1 MERLVTVQFH
11 KSLWCPDS
19 MLALGAAVGTAA
31 VPCPRG
37 PQARPGDPRATTVHV
52 PQLSAPE
59 EPWPL
64 AWDPS
69 TLQPLLGARV
79 GRAVGW
85 SPSASVASSLQ
96 PPKDDAAI
104 VGAVRLFS
112 VLIAA
117 LTMDLAG
124 RKVLL
129 FISGEH
135 RPAPPSAVG
144 RAPAEQWA
152 LWLGALG
159 WGCGAVMPALG
170 ACPPPGAQHR
180 AWHTPA
186 APGKAAGRTVWPQL
200 MHRWAELAAPQAASG
215 HGYGGLDE
223 NWPVQG
229 AGR

>member
-170 ACPPPGAQHR
+170 ACPPPRRPAQGLAHTSRSRKGRRAHSVAAAHAQVGGACR
-180 AWHTPA
+180 PTGGVWSWVRR
-186 APGKAAGRTVWPQL
+186 PG
-200 MHRWAELAAPQAASG
+200 
-215 HGYGGLDE
+215 
-223 NWPVQG
+223 
-229 AGR
+229 

>member
-1 MERLVTVQFH
+1 M
-11 KSLWCPDS
+11 
-19 MLALGAAVGTAA
+19 
-31 VPCPRG
+31 
-37 PQARPGDPRATTVHV
+37 
-52 PQLSAPE
+52 
-59 EPWPL
+59 
-64 AWDPS
+64 
-69 TLQPLLGARV
+69 
-79 GRAVGW
+79 
-85 SPSASVASSLQ
+85 ASSLQ

-170 ACPPPGAQHR
+170 ACPPRHPAQGLAHTSHSMKGRGAHSVAAAHMQVGGACCPTGGVWSLVRRPG
-180 AWHTPA
+180 
-186 APGKAAGRTVWPQL
+186 
-200 MHRWAELAAPQAASG
+200 
-215 HGYGGLDE
+215 
-223 NWPVQG
+223 
-229 AGR
+229 